1 MMICP
6 RCHNVMSHVFRFTP
20 DRNCELDICKNCYFE
35 TKPKRLK
42 YDSIEIMQD
51 NTKRNTKE
59 KVKKVVE
66 SLRISHPRRSTRK
79 ERRNNVFRICNYIKR
94 IT

>member
-42 YDSIEIMQD
+42 IDSIEIRQD
-51 NTKRNTKE
+51 NTKDNN
-59 KVKKVVE
+59 KKINKKADNKPKAVDLKKK
-66 SLRISHPRRSTRK
+66 SNKRK
-79 ERRNNVFRICNYIKR
+79 KGKKK
-94 IT
+94 